1 MNDKIFKVLERGT
14 LAPSGDN
21 CQPWKLEVDGSAVR
35 LFNLPDK
42 DTSLYN
48 YRQKASLIAHG
59 AFLENIA
66 IAAPEFGL
74 QAEFELFP
82 DPENK
87 NLVAR
92 IFFTEAEASAADP
105 LFDYLEQRS
114 TNRKAYRSAV
124 VSQDQRQALAASV
137 ADMTGISLYLSKDQQ
152 EKDELAGILAKN
164 DHLVLENPNLHR
176 FLFDHLRWSE
186 EEVRRTADGMD
197 IRSLELPLMD
207 RLAFKFLRNWNTVQ
221 LMNSF
226 QALSKKVTK
235 QAEHQCR
242 SAGIIG
248 LVAVEGVSDN
258 DFIKGGRAMQ
268 RVWLEATRQGLQLQ
282 PMAGLALLICRV
294 RQGATDE
301 LETRHVEMIRDVDK
315 KLSQIFGC
323 GDETMIMLFRAGEG
337 EPPSVESLRKPLD
350 QVVTV
355 KS

>member
-1 MNDKIFKVLERGT
+1 MNDKILKVLEKGT

-21 CQPWKLEVDGSAVR
+21 CQPWKMEVDGATVR

-48 YRQKASLIAHG
+48 YQQKASLIAHG
-59 AFLENIA
+59 AFLENVA
-66 IAAPEFGL
+66 ISAPELGL
-74 QAEFELFP
+74 QVEFELFP
-82 DPENK
+82 NPENK

-92 IFFTEAEASAADP
+92 ISFKDAGTAAGDP
-105 LFDYLEQRS
+105 LFDYLKQRS
-114 TNRKAYRSAV
+114 TNRKTYRSAA
-124 VSQDQRQALAASV
+124 VSQPQRQALSASV

-164 DHLVLENPNLHR
+164 DHLVLENSNLHR

-207 RLAFKFLRNWNTVQ
+207 RMAFKLLRNWKTVQ

-248 LVAVEGVSDN
+248 LVAVKGESDN

-282 PMAGLALLICRV
+282 PLAGLALLIYRV

-301 LETRHVEMIRDVDK
+301 LESRHVEMIRDVDK
-315 KLSQIFGC
+315 KLRQTFDC

-337 EPPSVESLRKPLD
+337 EPPSVESLRKPVE

-355 KS
+355 KN